1 MTTTSRFQA
10 LCVAFGFVF
19 VLNLS
24 AQEIPTQLPSSSVI
38 NTPQDFFSFGLSYQ
52 QPLGSPYFALQLS
65 PLFSAMYSHKFT
77 PFLEVEAAI
86 QFTGR
91 SNQGRSV
98 FGGSMSSVQ
107 TGDISAMFTPFAG
120 SGNSGLERLRIGGG
134 ISVQNR
140 AFVGTGIFSNGQG
153 QWEVRDIFSSY
164 RKLGATVKL
173 DYIIP
178 LSTNVELGIRAQ
190 AHIFEVP
197 PITQNLGVTL
207 TQIPLMPT
215 ISLGGFIRFGW

>member
-1 MTTTSRFQA
+1 MTLISRFHA
-10 LCVAFGFVF
+10 LCVAFCFVSI
-19 VLNLS
+19 LNLS
-24 AQEIPTQLPSSSVI
+24 AQETPTQLPSSSVI
-38 NTPQDFFSFGLSYQ
+38 NAPQDFFSFGLSYQ
-52 QPLGSPYFALQLS
+52 QPFGSPYLALQLS
-65 PLFSAMYSHKFT
+65 PMFSAMYSHKFT

-86 QFTGR
+86 HFAGR
-91 SNQGRSV
+91 GSQERGAI
-98 FGGSMSSVQ
+98 GGSMSSVQ

-140 AFVGTGIFSNGQG
+140 AFVGTGIFSNAQG

>member
-10 LCVAFGFVF
+10 LCAVFCFVST
-19 VLNLS
+19 LNLS

-38 NTPQDFFSFGLSYQ
+38 NAPQDFFSFGLSYQ
-52 QPLGSPYFALQLS
+52 QPFGSPYFALQLS
-65 PLFSAMYSHKFT
+65 PMFSAMYAHKFT
-77 PFLEVEAAI
+77 PFLEVEAALH
-86 QFTGR
+86 FAGR
-91 SNQGRSV
+91 GSQERGAI
-98 FGGSMSSVQ
+98 GGSMSSVQ

-134 ISVQNR
+134 ISFQNR
-140 AFVGTGIFSNGQG
+140 AFVGTGIFSNEQG

-164 RKLGATVKL
+164 QKLGATVKL

-178 LSTNVELGIRAQ
+178 LSTNVEMGIRAQ
-190 AHIFEVP
+190 IHIFQVP
-197 PITQNLGVTL
+197 PINQSLA
-207 TQIPLMPT
+207 IPLARVPLLPT